1 MNAVITGASG
11 DIGQA
16 IARAYAQKGYKL
28 ALCFHENKQ
37 AAEDLAYEITRGGG
51 MASAFSADLT
61 SEQHVM
67 LLEREVIE
75 RIGEPDVLVNNAGV
89 SSQMLFGDVS
99 LEEYDRVMDTN
110 VKSMFLT
117 TRAFLPYMIRNKKGS
132 IINISSMWGQVGG
145 SCEVIYSAS
154 KAAIIGM
161 TKALAKE
168 AGPSGIRVNCVSP
181 GVIDTDMCACFDEAT
196 MAELAEEA
204 PLGRVG
210 KPEDVANAIYF
221 LAGPEASFITGEVLR
236 VNGGLYI

>member
-67 LLEREVIE
+67 LLERDVIE

-168 AGPSGIRVNCVSP
+168 VGPSNIRVNCIAP
-181 GVIDTDMCACFDEAT
+181 GVVMTDMMKDFDDRT
-196 MAELAEEA
+196 IRDLKEET
-204 PLGRVG
+204 PLNVLGTPKDIADAAV
-210 KPEDVANAIYF
+210 F
-221 LAGPEASFITGEVLR
+221 LCSDRAKFITGQVLG
-236 VNGGLYI
+236 VNGGYII